1 MGGMEPI
8 DPHEGKTYTLRT
20 VAEDGEVRETA
31 MDAGQV
37 LDFCSGK
44 AIAYTVR
51 DEQIAVEDD
60 GTIVHRESAV
70 PEYRDAA

>member
-1 MGGMEPI
+1 MNPT

-37 LDFCSGK
+37 LDLYSGK
-44 AIAYTVR
+44 AVAYAVR
-51 DEQIAVEDD
+51 DETVAVEDD
-60 GTIVHRESAV
+60 GTIVHRESAI
-70 PEYRDAA
+70 PDAA

>member
-1 MGGMEPI
+1 MGCMEPI

-20 VAEDGEVRETA
+20 VAEDGEVRETEL
-31 MDAGQV
+31 DAGQV
-37 LDFCSGK
+37 LDLCSGK
-44 AIAYTVR
+44 AIAYAVR

-60 GTIVHRESAV
+60 GTIVRRESAL